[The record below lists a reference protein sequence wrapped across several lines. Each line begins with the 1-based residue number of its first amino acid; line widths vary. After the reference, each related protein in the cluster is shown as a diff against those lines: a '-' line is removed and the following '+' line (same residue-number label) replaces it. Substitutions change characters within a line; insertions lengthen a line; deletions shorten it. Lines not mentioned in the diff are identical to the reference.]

1 MFPPFLCTRVPG
13 ARVAEKV
20 IALLDCTRMPG
31 ARVAE
36 KVISLFYYTR
46 APKGSMSAKA
56 DGSRRERAERFF
68 PYSIAQSHAKEIC
81 R

>member
-13 ARVAEKV
+13 AGVAEKV

-36 KVISLFYYTR
+36 KIIPLFYYTR
-46 APKGSMSAKA
+46 APKGSMSAEA
-56 DGSRRERAERFF
+56 DGRPARE
-68 PYSIAQSHAKEIC
+68 
-81 R
+81 